1 MAVVRGFACVMSE
14 VISFRLDKD
23 KPRESRAFRVLKRW
37 KEEGYKTRYIVTEA
51 LLLLDDS
58 DKNALK
64 VVMLA
69 ELNEKL
75 SHVSQIFSQI
85 DYGQTIQLK
94 TSNQPKSEAKL
105 SEGFVIGIKDA
116 AKPGIRLEV

>member
-1 MAVVRGFACVMSE
+1 MAFVRGFASTMSE

-23 KPRESRAFRVLKRW
+23 KPRESRALRVLKRW
-37 KEEGYKTRYIVTEA
+37 QEEGHNTRYIVTEA

-58 DKNALK
+58 NKNELK

-75 SHVSQIFSQI
+75 KHVSQIFNQMEYDRTTKLKPSCQPTSETKLT
-85 DYGQTIQLK
+85 DGFIQ
-94 TSNQPKSEAKL
+94 
-105 SEGFVIGIKDA
+105 GIKEA
-116 AKPGIRLEV
+116 VKPGTKYK